1 MKLNALSN
9 WKKKALEREDSPERP
24 EKPEKLFKIVDKVL
38 KQIFGETATLFI
50 YKYLEEKH
58 SLKQEDIPNELEIFT
73 EALEKYLGDSGT
85 SVILET
91 LFNESSGLK
100 LKKGE
105 DNGFF
110 KQLRE
115 LKRTFY
121 S

>member
-9 WKKKALEREDSPERP
+9 WKKKALEKENRP

-73 EALEKYLGDSGT
+73 EGLEKYLGVSGA
-85 SVILET
+85 SVVLET

-100 LKKGE
+100 LRKVEEKNFIEQLKG
-105 DNGFF
+105 
-110 KQLRE
+110 
-115 LKRTFY
+115 LKAISYR
-121 S
+121 